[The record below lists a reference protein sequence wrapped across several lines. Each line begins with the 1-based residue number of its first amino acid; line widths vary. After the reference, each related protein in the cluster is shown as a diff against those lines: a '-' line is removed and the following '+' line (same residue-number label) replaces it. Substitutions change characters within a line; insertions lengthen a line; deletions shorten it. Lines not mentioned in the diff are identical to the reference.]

1 MKIRTATC
9 TVLVDAHPQMAPY
22 VEQRAGAWID
32 RIAEQSILDNVGG
45 VARELRERLAEGEQ
59 VSQQPPNRDTAPEA
73 R

>member
-45 VARELRERLAEGEQ
+45 VARELLAEGEQ